1 MYLVGET
8 AVVSKTITETD
19 VYMFAGI
26 SGDFNSAH
34 VNKIL
39 AEKGIFGRQ
48 IAHGILVASLIS
60 NVIGMKLPGEGSIYM
75 EQNLK
80 FVRPVF
86 IGDTVTARV
95 EIMEVISKNKN
106 VLRLDTKVM
115 NQNNEIVI
123 DGSAVVKAPERIGE

>member
-8 AVVSKTITETD
+8 AVVS
-19 VYMFAGI
+19 
-26 SGDFNSAH
+26 
-34 VNKIL
+34 
-39 AEKGIFGRQ
+39 
-48 IAHGILVASLIS
+48 ILVASLIS